1 MESRVEEFDISGMSC
16 ASCVLR
22 VEQALEK
29 VPGVAKAEVNL
40 ATDRARVSFFKGTSV
55 EEIENAVRAT
65 GYGASLR
72 VDKEEDFLQQS
83 REKSRQLRHE
93 ASRVLWAAGLSL
105 PLILPMVLMPWGVHL
120 TLPGEIQAL
129 LASPVQFFFGARFYR
144 SAWKALK
151 ARSGNMDLLVA
162 LGTTAAFG
170 LSIYNLLKGHHHL
183 YFESSAAVITL
194 VLLGKY
200 LEAKAKHQTTEAIR
214 SLQAL
219 APETAR
225 VRRKGVESVLP
236 IKKLR
241 LQDEVIV
248 KPGEKIPVDGI
259 LLEGSSQV
267 DESLLTGESLPV
279 TKTLHDKVTG
289 GSING
294 EGLLVIRTTALGAET
309 TLARIIRSV
318 ENAQAKKAPLQRLVD
333 KVSFYFVPAVV
344 MGAFLTFLAWGF
356 FSGDWEHA
364 LVIGV
369 AVLVIACPC
378 ALGLAAPTTVMVGT
392 GLAAKAGILIKDAEA
407 LEVAHALTTIAFDK
421 TGTLTEGKPRVA
433 GLVSVEG
440 SAEDLLRLVAGLQN
454 GSEHP
459 LARASL
465 REARDRGLELETARG
480 IRAIPGK
487 GVEGICREE
496 KILIGTRKFMEERKV
511 DVSALQSEAARWQEQ
526 GATVSFVAR
535 ESSSTVLGMMA
546 FEDPLRPVSAEVI
559 KGLHHLGIKTVLL
572 TGDHA
577 GAATRVAQS
586 LGIDQ
591 VYAEVLPEEK
601 ARLIEELKR
610 QGGVVGM
617 VGDGLNDAPALA
629 AAHVAFAMGT
639 GTDVAMNTAGITLMR
654 GNPLLIPD
662 AISLSRQTYRKIKQ
676 NLFWAF
682 VYNTLGIPLAALGY
696 LNPVVAGAA
705 MAFSS
710 VCVVGNALLLKT
722 WKPGQGIFLPSN
734 DRKVYKE

>member
-40 ATDRARVSFFKGTSV
+40 ATDRARVTFFKGTSV

-65 GYGASLR
+65 GYDASLR
-72 VDKEEDFLQQS
+72 ADEDGDVLQQS
-83 REKSRQLRHE
+83 REKARQLRGD
-93 ASRVLWAAGLSL
+93 AIRMLWTAGLSL
-105 PLILPMVLMPWGVHL
+105 PLILPMLLMPWGVHL
-120 TLPGEIQAL
+120 MLPGEIQIL
-129 LASPVQFFFGARFYR
+129 LAGPVQFFFGVRFYR

-170 LSIYNLLKGHHHL
+170 LSVYNLLKGHEHL

-200 LEAKAKHQTTEAIR
+200 LEARAKYQTTEALR

-241 LQDEVIV
+241 LQDEVFV

-259 LLEGSSQV
+259 ILEGMSQV

-289 GSING
+289 GSLNG
-294 EGLLVIRTTALGAET
+294 EGLLVIRTTALGAES

-318 ENAQAKKAPLQRLVD
+318 ENAQAQKAPLQRLVD

-344 MGAFLTFLAWGF
+344 IVAFLTFLAWGF
-356 FSGDWEHA
+356 FSGDWERA

-421 TGTLTEGKPRVA
+421 TGTLTEGRPRVA

-440 SAEDLLRLVAGLQN
+440 SQEDLLRLVAGLQN

-465 REARDRGLELETARG
+465 REARDRGLEPEAAQG

-487 GVEGICREE
+487 GVEGLCRGE
-496 KILIGTRKFMEERKV
+496 KILIGTRKFMEERRV
-511 DVSALQSEAARWQEQ
+511 DVSALQSAAARWQEQ

-546 FEDPLRPVSAEVI
+546 FEDPLRPVSAQVI
-559 KGLHHLGIKTVLL
+559 KGLHQLGIQTVLL

-577 GAATRVAQS
+577 GAATRVALS

-601 ARLIEELKR
+601 ARLIEELKK

-722 WKPGQGIFLPSN
+722 WKPGQREFSSFQ
-734 DRKVYKE
+734 